1 MRVQIFHRTF
11 LCQVFLD
18 LRWFCRCW
26 VLYTNQYMS
35 PVEHTSSSLSP
46 VSAHTATHLAS
57 SPVGTLDSWSSLM
70 ILDVGRTSSSVVGEV
85 LVCGWLVLRMERRI
99 CLAGCLALVELHF
112 NRGRRKD
119 HVLGV
124 GFCLFLWYLM
134 VMLEC
139 RLVNLSILALQ
150 FLHHH
155 FHFRLVFFQPLFTP
169 SPFFPFLPKT
179 LSSHSSP
186 TSFPWWN
193 QNLAPSSPISY
204 LDCLDT

>member
-1 MRVQIFHRTF
+1 
-11 LCQVFLD
+11 
-18 LRWFCRCW
+18 
-26 VLYTNQYMS
+26 MS

-70 ILDVGRTSSSVVGEV
+70 ILDVGRTSSSVVEEV

-124 GFCLFLWYLM
+124 GVGFCLFLGYLM
-134 VMLEC
+134 VMLKC
-139 RLVNLSILALQ
+139 HLVSLNFLALQ
-150 FLHHH
+150 FLHHR
-155 FHFRLVFFQPLFTP
+155 FHSHLVFFQPIFTP
-169 SPFFPFLPKT
+169 SLFFPFSQKT
-179 LSSHSSP
+179 LSSHFSP
-186 TSFPWWN
+186 TSFP
-193 QNLAPSSPISY
+193 
-204 LDCLDT
+204 